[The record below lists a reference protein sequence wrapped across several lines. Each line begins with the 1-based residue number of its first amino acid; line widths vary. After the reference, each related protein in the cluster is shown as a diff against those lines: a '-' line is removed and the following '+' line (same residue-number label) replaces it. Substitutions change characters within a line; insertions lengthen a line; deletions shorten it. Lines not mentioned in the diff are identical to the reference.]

1 MTNTLLNEQKARNVA
16 LKEKADRCEIK
27 INELKE
33 QSNQLRAD
41 KETASNYALTREK
54 RLLQENDDLR
64 RNFDVKL
71 NEAEGRIREISKSMQ
86 ALLQSKEEEIKK
98 LREETLHLQRLLEHR

>member
-1 MTNTLLNEQKARNVA
+1 M
-16 LKEKADRCEIK
+16 
-27 INELKE
+27 
-33 QSNQLRAD
+33 
-41 KETASNYALTREK
+41 
-54 RLLQENDDLR
+54 LQENDDLR